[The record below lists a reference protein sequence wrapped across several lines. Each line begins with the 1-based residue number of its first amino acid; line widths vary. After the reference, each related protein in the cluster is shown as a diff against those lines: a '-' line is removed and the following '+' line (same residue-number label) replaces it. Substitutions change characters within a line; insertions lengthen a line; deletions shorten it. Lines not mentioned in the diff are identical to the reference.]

1 VDNSLFVLNT
11 GTTSLYLLVYVD
23 DIILTDN
30 QPALVNQFIT
40 RLAQQFSLKDLVSF
54 TYFLGIEVVP
64 HIHGILLS
72 QHRYIQD
79 LLARTNMTGAK
90 PISIPLPTSPS
101 ISLHSG
107 TTLSDPIEY
116 RTIMGSLQYLSMTR
130 PKITYAVNKLS
141 Q

>member
-1 VDNSLFVLNT
+1 M
-11 GTTSLYLLVYVD
+11 D

-30 QPALVNQFIT
+30 QLALVNQFIT
-40 RLAQQFSLKDLVSF
+40 RLAQQFSLKDLGSL

-64 HIHGILLS
+64 HSHGILLS

-90 PISIPLPTSPS
+90 PVSTTLPTSPS

-107 TTLSDPIEY
+107 TTLSDPTEY
-116 RTIMGSLQYLSMTR
+116 RTIVRSLQYLSMTH
-130 PKITYAVNKLS
+130 PEITYVVNKLS
-141 Q
+141 QYMHQPSIEY